1 MSSNTNSPNN
11 GNEWTNLIARKRGYS
26 KELRELTEKV
36 IGVDSTIGELGLNI
50 KAEKIKIRDNI
61 NKLNF
66 LKENIAIFNAEL
78 FEISEKIAQSKKFLT
93 LVQNRLPKEDVE
105 TLRADMN
112 RLKAELDNNDSK
124 SHILRNE
131 TLERYRRTSMALE
144 AIKAVTLVNEQT
156 STLRLHSKNLRDKI
170 VMANEEVSRLESN
183 IRQNNTAIDHI
194 ASSKSAIQ
202 EKRESL
208 MVQYNEVLRHLE
220 SVNKR
225 LDTMATTRRK
235 LNIPIRCFSQPNSY
249 DLMSEFKQSAQRK
262 LKAGEKLTLDELR
275 IVFEED
281 V

>member
-11 GNEWTNLIARKRGYS
+11 GNEWTNSIASKRRYS

-36 IGVDSTIGELGLNI
+36 IGVDSTIGELGLDL

-61 NKLNF
+61 NKLIF
-66 LKENIAIFNAEL
+66 IKENIAIFNAEL

-235 LNIPIRCFSQPNSY
+235 LNIPIRYFSQPNSY